1 MTGLTGPPCPPWRDI
16 VARGYP
22 ASQPGPPWRD
32 RSWTMPPEEKPGLGQ
47 GLGQGCDFAWST
59 LSLLKY
65 LRNKD
70 VAIKPCNIGL
80 GQG

>member
-1 MTGLTGPPCPPWRDI
+1 
-16 VARGYP
+16 
-22 ASQPGPPWRD
+22 
-32 RSWTMPPEEKPGLGQ
+32 MPPEEKPGLGQ